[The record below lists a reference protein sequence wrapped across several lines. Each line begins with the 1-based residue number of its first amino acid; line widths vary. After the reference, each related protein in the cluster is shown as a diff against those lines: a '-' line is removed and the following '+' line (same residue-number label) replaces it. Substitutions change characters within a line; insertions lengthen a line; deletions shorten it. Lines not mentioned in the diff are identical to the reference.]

1 MLAGLVQGSGC
12 LRFLS
17 RDDKTLSN
25 AESTLVTGRVTR
37 GVGTRKVRASTSI
50 FVGHKTPKRTVSWE
64 IDAYASLLSLPGERE
79 RQVGDRG
86 DRGMW
91 GSVTWE
97 HLTPCLGQTWDQG
110 GCFVGGPGNT
120 NDLLETLSSSDTQTR
135 ILLDK
140 HTWHR
145 LLTVQLTERQ
155 TTLTVKW

>member
-37 GVGTRKVRASTSI
+37 GVVTRKVRASTPI
-50 FVGHKTPKRTVSWE
+50 FVWHKTPKDHKHEKWTPMPHFSVCQE
-64 IDAYASLLSLPGERE
+64 KG

-110 GCFVGGPGNT
+110 GCFVG
-120 NDLLETLSSSDTQTR
+120 DQEYKWLAWDTQQLRHT
-135 ILLDK
+135 DK
-140 HTWHR
+140 DPPT
-145 LLTVQLTERQ
+145 Q
-155 TTLTVKW
+155 TLMTQTNLWQSS

>member
-37 GVGTRKVRASTSI
+37 GVVTRKVRASTPI
-50 FVGHKTPKRTVSWE
+50 FVGHKTPKVHLSRE

-86 DRGMW
+86 DVRERHLRTLHALPGPDL
-91 GSVTWE
+91 GSGR
-97 HLTPCLGQTWDQG
+97 LLCG
-110 GCFVGGPGNT
+110 GT
-120 NDLLETLSSSDTQTR
+120 REYKWLAWDTQQ
-135 ILLDK
+135 LK
-140 HTWHR
+140 HTDKDPP
-145 LLTVQLTERQ
+145 TQ
-155 TTLTVKW
+155 THMTQTNLWQSS